1 MIMSE
6 GEALKI
12 ESAVSEAD
20 LKLIETMSKDSL
32 ESYVKQHFGID
43 MDKRIKASQL
53 RADAAKMVMS
63 ALGLNEPA
71 VEKKETKQP
80 KKKASLQFVRNP
92 VDGFPYPTVPWAEL
106 NPEWLSCDSSGKLI

>member
-1 MIMSE
+1 MSE

-32 ESYVKQHFGID
+32 ESYVKQHFSID

-53 RADAAKMVMS
+53 RADATEMVKDH
-63 ALGLNEPA
+63 LGLNEPE
-71 VEKKETKQP
+71 VKKTEVKKSKQP
-80 KKKASLQFVRNP
+80 AALEFIKNP
-92 VDGFPYPTVPWAEL
+92 HDGNPYPDWER
-106 NPEWLSCDSSGKLI
+106 CDSSGKLI

>member
-1 MIMSE
+1 MSK
-6 GEALKI
+6 GKALKMQTAI
-12 ESAVSEAD
+12 SKED
-20 LKLIETMSKDSL
+20 LEFIETMSKDDL
-32 ESYVKQHFGID
+32 ESYVKQHFNFD
-43 MDKRIKASQL
+43 MDKRSKASTL
-53 RADAAKMVMS
+53 RADATKMIKDH
-63 ALGLNEPA
+63 LGLTEPV